1 MVKFSVDLEPHKRFI
16 DTTIMEIVSRP
27 KQIVLKSMVG
37 TCHVDGKIISHVD
50 GKIISHVDGKII
62 SHVDGKIIR
71 QRQPQSIF
79 LVAIIMVD

>member
-1 MVKFSVDLEPHKRFI
+1 MLMVKFSVDLEPHKRFI

-50 GKIISHVDGKII
+50 GKII
-62 SHVDGKIIR
+62 R

>member
-1 MVKFSVDLEPHKRFI
+1 MLMVKFSVDLEPHKRFI

-62 SHVDGKIIR
+62 R

>member
-1 MVKFSVDLEPHKRFI
+1 MLMVKFSVDLEPHKRFI

-27 KQIVLKSMVG
+27 KQIVLKSVVG
-37 TCHVDGKIISHVD
+37 TC
-50 GKIISHVDGKII
+50 HVDGKII